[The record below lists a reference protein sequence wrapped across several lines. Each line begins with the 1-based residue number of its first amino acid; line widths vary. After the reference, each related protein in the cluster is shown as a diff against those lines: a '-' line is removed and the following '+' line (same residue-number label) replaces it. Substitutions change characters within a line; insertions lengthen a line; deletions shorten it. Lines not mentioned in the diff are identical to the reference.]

1 MTDDQFEK
9 DYAAWFNQG
18 YELGLHDPMLAKQL
32 ESIDASS
39 ERMVA
44 IKKGMD
50 QSRLDREKLVHKNL
64 ALNRIEEREQ
74 ARTLN
79 TNHEKNKGKTPP
91 PKDPTR

>member
-18 YELGLHDPMLAKQL
+18 YELGLHDPVLSKQL
-32 ESIDASS
+32 QSIESSS
-39 ERMVA
+39 ERMMA
-44 IKKGMD
+44 LKKGMD
-50 QSRLDREKLVHKNL
+50 QSRLDREKLAHKQV

-79 TNHEKNKGKTPP
+79 TNHDKAKGKTPP